1 MNKQTEAAFF
11 VYTFKSLSRVFIC
24 LFRSLLASLPPS
36 PPPPPAPSFDP
47 TSLIASYIRTTFIF
61 RDFLGAQWR
70 GFTDLG
76 SGLSG
81 FSWRAGTTPG
91 GSDVMP
97 EHPLGLTFS
106 AFTTDLPQLLPE
118 GQTIFVTVSAV
129 DAAGIRHYFY
139 CLTFSQHVSS
149 ILAAVDITVLDALR
163 I

>member
-1 MNKQTEAAFF
+1 MLVSFS
-11 VYTFKSLSRVFIC
+11 V
-24 LFRSLLASLPPS
+24 ASTS
-36 PPPPPAPSFDP
+36 PLPSFDP
-47 TSLIASYIRTTFIF
+47 TSLTASYITIMFIF
-61 RDFLGAQWR
+61 RDFVGAQWR

-118 GQTIFVTVSAV
+118 GPTIFVTVTAV
-129 DAAGIRHYFY
+129 DAAGICNYIC
-139 CLTFSQHVSS
+139 CLTFSQHVAS
-149 ILAAVDITVLDALR
+149 ISQRLILPLVNCCGHR
-163 I
+163 RNG